1 MVADYGSRPGGVL
14 SLQNIKSVSQQKWG
28 VTQVKEVMTSIDKLP
43 VAYLGQDALSIL
55 EQMDESGTNLVSV
68 VSEGRV
74 VGLIDRDDLITF
86 LRTRS
91 ELGI

>member
-1 MVADYGSRPGGVL
+1 MVADYGGRLGGVL
-14 SLQNIKSVSQQKWG
+14 SLQKIKSVSQQNRG
-28 VTQVKEVMTSIDKLP
+28 VTQVKEVMTPIDKLP
-43 VAYLGQDALSIL
+43 VAYPGQDALSIL
-55 EQMDESGTNLVSV
+55 EQMDESSTNRVSV